1 MAAQIH
7 VRTELVSLFSTE
19 MNKDKLKL
27 ELSNFL
33 FVFFVCFW
41 DNIICTI
48 ELELIL
54 LARKVVL
61 TIKFDLSL
69 QQTSKGYNIHTYYRY
84 ISIN

>member
-1 MAAQIH
+1 MAVQIH
-7 VRTELVSLFSTE
+7 VRTEIVSLFSTE

-33 FVFFVCFW
+33 FVFLFVSG
-41 DNIICTI
+41 TI
-48 ELELIL
+48 LYALELELIL

-69 QQTSKGYNIHTYYRY
+69 QRTSKGYNIQHTTGA
-84 ISIN
+84 S